1 MLQFKLEEFT
11 NRARVQ
17 INIPGEEESSV
28 VINGI
33 KETPTNM
40 IDRYFG
46 FGTYSLKITNTNYI
60 DYYGTFTVDSTNSLY
75 LTPNMKQFKEPTLFD
90 KVFKNYERN
99 TKIFFGLTIASAIF
113 SVGAYVYAGEILDST
128 MVDYYN
134 KYQNVANKPQI
145 DLRKYNTAMNVRE
158 EVKIML
164 GSKCM
169 TITEL
174 AKRMSELSGKNYT
187 QSLISHKLASESL
200 KYTEMKLICKIL
212 GYRIYIDIDEIRL
225 GK

>member
-1 MLQFKLEEFT
+1 MSMQ
-11 NRARVQ
+11 
-17 INIPGEEESSV
+17 G
-28 VINGI
+28 
-33 KETPTNM
+33 
-40 IDRYFG
+40 
-46 FGTYSLKITNTNYI
+46 
-60 DYYGTFTVDSTNSLY
+60 
-75 LTPNMKQFKEPTLFD
+75 
-90 KVFKNYERN
+90 
-99 TKIFFGLTIASAIF
+99 
-113 SVGAYVYAGEILDST
+113 
-128 MVDYYN
+128 
-134 KYQNVANKPQI
+134 
-145 DLRKYNTAMNVRE
+145 YNTAMNVRE